1 VDIKAWQVLRRC
13 LLVPWNMLKWLI
25 AGVDIKAW
33 QVFRRC
39 LLVPWNMLKW
49 LIADGRRLLLSARVW
64 VLCVLLLIAA
74 LVAYYV
80 LSDRYT
86 PFTTDAYVQAYVIQV
101 AARVEGQVVRVSV
114 LENQA
119 IRKGD
124 LLFEIDPRP
133 FEHRVAV
140 LEAKLVQAIQ
150 QVVQMQSELEAS
162 KADDARIVAQEAY
175 ARAVQEQ
182 ETRIRKQDATTDRKY
197 LDAVQKYRMAQANRE
212 RARATTRKV
221 EQALAARI
229 GGEHAVVAE
238 VKAQL
243 AEAKLNLSWTRI
255 YAPANGYVTNVQL
268 REGSY
273 VHVGTPVLICI
284 DSDQWWV
291 VANYRE
297 NSLEYLR
304 PGQRVDLSFNTYPG
318 QIFPGVV
325 KTVGWGVYQGQAAP
339 SGNLPAVTEP
349 QNWIRLAQRFPV
361 WVTPQ
366 MPAGYPLRIGATA
379 SVAVYT
385 QEEYWLNGVTEAWHK
400 VVTAFDYLR

>member
-1 VDIKAWQVLRRC
+1 
-13 LLVPWNMLKWLI
+13 M
-25 AGVDIKAW
+25 KAW

-39 LLVPWNMLKW
+39 LLVPWNRLKW

-64 VLCVLLLIAA
+64 VLGILLVIAA

-101 AARVEGQVVRVSV
+101 AARVEGQVVRVHV

-119 IRKGD
+119 IRKDD

-133 FEHRVAV
+133 FEHQVAL
-140 LEAKLVQAIQ
+140 LEAKLAQAVQ
-150 QVVQMQSELEAS
+150 QVAQLESELAAS
-162 KADDARIVAQEAY
+162 KADDARIVAEEAY
-175 ARAVQEQ
+175 ARAVHEQ
-182 ETRIRKQDATTDRKY
+182 ETQIRRQDATTDRKY
-197 LDAVQKYRMAQANRE
+197 LDAVQKYRAAQADHE
-212 RARATTRKV
+212 RSRAMTRKV

-229 GGEHAVVAE
+229 GGEHAIVAE
-238 VKAQL
+238 IRAQL

-304 PGQRVDLSFNTYPG
+304 PGQRVDLSFNIYPRH
-318 QIFPGVV
+318 IFPGVV
-325 KTVGWGVYQGQAAP
+325 KTVGWGVYQGQVAP

-349 QNWIRLAQRFPV
+349 RNWIRRAQRLPV
-361 WVTPQ
+361 WGSPQ
-366 MPAGYPLRIGATA
+366 SPEGYPLRIGATA
-379 SVAVYT
+379 SVVVYPW
-385 QEEYWLNGVTEAWHK
+385 EDYWLNGVTATWQK
-400 VVTAFDYLR
+400 VVADFDYLR

>member
-1 VDIKAWQVLRRC
+1 MNGETREGKHAAMKVRNVVRWC
-13 LLVPWNMLKWLI
+13 WLVPWTMLKWLL
-25 AGVDIKAW
+25 AG
-33 QVFRRC
+33 
-39 LLVPWNMLKW
+39 
-49 LIADGRRLLLSARVW
+49 GRRLLLSARVW
-64 VLCVLLLIAA
+64 VLCILLMIAA

-101 AARVEGQVVRVSV
+101 AARVEGQVVRVHV

-119 IRKGD
+119 IRQGD

-140 LEAKLVQAIQ
+140 LEAKLAQAIQ
-150 QVVQMQSELEAS
+150 QVAQMESELAAS
-162 KADDARIVAQEAY
+162 RADDARIVAEEAY
-175 ARAVQEQ
+175 ARAVHEQ
-182 ETRIRKQDATTDRKY
+182 ETQIRKQDATTDRKY
-197 LDAVQKYRMAQANRE
+197 LDAVQKYRAAQADRE
-212 RARATTRKV
+212 RSRATTRKV
-221 EQALAARI
+221 EQALAARV
-229 GGEHAVVAE
+229 GGEHAIVAE

-255 YAPANGYVTNVQL
+255 DAPANGYVTNVQL

-273 VHVGTPVLICI
+273 VHVGTPVLTCI

-297 NSLEYLR
+297 NSLEYLQ
-304 PGQRVDLSFNTYPG
+304 PGQRVGLSFNIYPG
-318 QIFPGVV
+318 RIFPGVV

-339 SGNLPAVTEP
+339 SGNLPAVHEP
-349 QNWIRLAQRFPV
+349 QNWIRLAQRFQV
-361 WVTPQ
+361 WVAPQ

-379 SVAVYT
+379 NVAVYPR
-385 QEEYWLNGVTEAWHK
+385 EEYWLNGVTETWHT
-400 VVTAFDYLR
+400 VVAAFDYLR